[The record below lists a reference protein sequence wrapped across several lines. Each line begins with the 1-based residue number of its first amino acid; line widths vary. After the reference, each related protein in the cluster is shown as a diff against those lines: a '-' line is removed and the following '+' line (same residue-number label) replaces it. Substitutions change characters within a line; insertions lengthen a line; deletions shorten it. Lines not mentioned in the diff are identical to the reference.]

1 MIEIVPLEALTESHR
16 SVAVD
21 ILVRAL
27 TLWPSAH
34 QTLDEA
40 KAEMESFLDNPE
52 RFALAALD
60 GNALRGWIGAIR
72 NYEHG
77 WELHPLVVDPD
88 HARRGIGT
96 LLVRALEEKAH
107 AEGICTLYVGSDDEF
122 GGTNVYGKDL
132 YADVSSHIRNLAPAD
147 GHPFVFYR
155 KLGFSVVGLL
165 PDVNGPGKPDIFMA
179 KRIR

>member
-1 MIEIVPLEALTESHR
+1 MIEIAPFEELIETQRRA
-16 SVAVD
+16 AAD
-21 ILVRAL
+21 IFVRAL
-27 TLWPSAH
+27 APWPSAH
-34 QTLDEA
+34 QTLNEA
-40 KAEMESFLDNPE
+40 KLEINSFLKNPE
-52 RFALAALD
+52 RLALAALEE
-60 GNALRGWIGAIR
+60 NALRGWIGAIR
-72 NYEHG
+72 NYDHG

-96 LLVRALEEKAH
+96 QLVRALEEKAR
-107 AEGICTLYVGSDDEF
+107 AQSVCTLYVGTDDEF
-122 GGTNVYGKDL
+122 GGTNIFGKDL
-132 YADVSSHIRNLAPAD
+132 YPNISAHMRNLAPAE